1 MLLKIYK
8 DNISKRQMS
17 IIIDVLIND
26 GVMIYPTD
34 TVYAY
39 GCSLY
44 SRKGMERIAQ
54 LKGHKANR
62 AKYSLVCKDLS
73 QASEYT
79 AQIGNQLFRAMKRN
93 LPGPFTFI
101 LPANGQ
107 VPRIFRSQKKTV
119 GIRVPD
125 HALVTKV
132 VEELGHPLVS
142 SSVHAEDEIIEHLAD
157 PELIYDRYKKQVDLV
172 IDGGHGGLVGS
183 TIINCTSG
191 ELEIVRAGLGEFEE

>member
-1 MLLKIYK
+1 
-8 DNISKRQMS
+8 MS

-39 GCSLY
+39 ACSLY

-54 LKGHKANR
+54 LKGHDGNTTR
-62 AKYSLVCKDLS
+62 YSLVCKDLS

-79 AQIGNQLFRAMKRN
+79 AQIGNQIFRAMKRN

-107 VPRIFRSQKKTV
+107 VPRIFRSRKKTV

-125 HALVTKV
+125 HPLVTRV

-142 SSVHAEDEIIEHLAD
+142 SSVHSQDEIVEHLAD
-157 PELIYDRYKKQVDLV
+157 PELIYDQYKKQVDLV
-172 IDGGHGGLVGS
+172 IDGGPGGLDGS
-183 TIINCTSG
+183 TIIDCTSG
-191 ELEIVRAGLGEFEE
+191 DLELVRVGAGEFEE